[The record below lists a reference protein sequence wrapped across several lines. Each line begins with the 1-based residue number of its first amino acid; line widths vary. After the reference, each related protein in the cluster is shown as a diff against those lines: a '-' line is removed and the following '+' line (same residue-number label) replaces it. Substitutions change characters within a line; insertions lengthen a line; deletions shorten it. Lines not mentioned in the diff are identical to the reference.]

1 MILTTVFC
9 QHYLG
14 VSVIMPVRNR
24 TAGLFELPLPEVF
37 MPLKLLLILGGLSA
51 FGPLAID
58 LYLPAFPSMALDFG
72 TDSEHIQLSLSAY
85 FIGLASGQ
93 LFYGPIAD
101 RFGRRKPLLFGIVLF
116 CLASF
121 ACAMAP
127 TLEWLMAARFA
138 QALGGCAGIVVN
150 RAVVRDLCT
159 PIEAAKAFSQL
170 MLVMGVAP
178 ILAPLGGG
186 LLLTLGGWPLIF
198 LFLAVFSGIYI
209 FAVFFGLQETLP
221 YDAPR
226 APLSSALGRYFRL
239 LREPVFMFHA
249 LTGGVAM
256 AGMFA
261 YIAGSPFI
269 IMEMYGVAA
278 EHFGWF
284 FGANAAGFILFAQF
298 NSRLLRRR
306 PPIKL
311 LKATSF
317 IYLFFTV
324 SLLAVAAWQPAS
336 LWPLMLPLFGS
347 VAVIALVIPNSSA
360 SAMAGH
366 GHQAGVASA
375 LMGTMQFV
383 IAGITSALVGILHNG
398 TAVPMAA
405 IMATCGVIVVI
416 MARQARKASVVRA

>member
-1 MILTTVFC
+1 MTL
-9 QHYLG
+9 
-14 VSVIMPVRNR
+14 R
-24 TAGLFELPLPEVF
+24 
-37 MPLKLLLILGGLSA
+37 LLLILGGLSA

-58 LYLPAFPSMALDFG
+58 LYLPAFPAMAASFG

-101 RFGRRKPLLFGIVLF
+101 RYGRRKPLLFGIVLF
-116 CLASF
+116 CLASL
-121 ACAMAP
+121 ACALAP
-127 TLEWLMAARFA
+127 SLEWLLAARFA

-159 PIEAAKAFSQL
+159 PIDAAKAFSQL

-186 LLLTLGGWPLIF
+186 ALLALGGWPLIF
-198 LFLAVFSGIYI
+198 LFLAAFSGVYI
-209 FAVFFGLQETLP
+209 FAVFFGLPETISQT
-221 YDAPR
+221 APR
-226 APLSSALGRYFRL
+226 APLSSALGRYGRL
-239 LREPVFMFHA
+239 LREPVFMYHA
-249 LTGGVAM
+249 LTGGIAM

-261 YIAGSPFI
+261 YIAGSPFVFI
-269 IMEMYGVAA
+269 ELYGVPA

-306 PPIKL
+306 SPVKL
-311 LKATSF
+311 LKLTST
-317 IYLFFTV
+317 IYLICTL
-324 SLLAVAAWQPAS
+324 SLLLVALSNPSS
-336 LWPLMLPLFGS
+336 LWIMMPPLFGS
-347 VAVIALVIPNSSA
+347 VAVIALVLPNSSA

-383 IAGITSALVGILHNG
+383 IAGITSAAVGVLHDG
-398 TAVPMAA
+398 TAVPMAGV
-405 IMATCGVIVVI
+405 MAVCGVLVVI
-416 MARQARKASVVRA
+416 MARQARRASAVQA

>member
-1 MILTTVFC
+1 
-9 QHYLG
+9 
-14 VSVIMPVRNR
+14 
-24 TAGLFELPLPEVF
+24 
-37 MPLKLLLILGGLSA
+37 MPLKFLLILGGLSA

-58 LYLPAFPSMALDFG
+58 LYLPAFPAMAEAFG
-72 TDSEHIQLSLSAY
+72 TDGEHIQLSLSAY

-116 CLASF
+116 FLASL
-121 ACAMAP
+121 ACAFAP
-127 TLEWLMAARFA
+127 TLEWLLVARFA

-159 PIEAAKAFSQL
+159 PIEAARAFSQL

-186 LLLTLGGWPLIF
+186 LLLSVGGWPLIF
-198 LFLAVFSGIYI
+198 YFLAAFSGIYI
-209 FAVFFGLQETLP
+209 FAVIFGLPETLSA
-221 YDAPR
+221 DAPR
-226 APLSSALGRYFRL
+226 PPLMSAFGRYSRL

-261 YIAGSPFI
+261 YIAGAPFVI
-269 IMEMYGVAA
+269 IEMYGVSP
-278 EHFGWF
+278 ENFGWF
-284 FGANAAGFILFAQF
+284 FGMNAAGFILFAQF

-311 LKATSF
+311 LKVTSY
-317 IYLFFTV
+317 IYCLSTAL
-324 SLLAVAAWQPAS
+324 LLAVALWQPPTIWAM
-336 LWPLMLPLFGS
+336 MLPLFFS
-347 VAVIALVIPNSSA
+347 VAVIALVLPNSSA

-383 IAGITSALVGILHNG
+383 IAGITSALVGLLHTG

-405 IMATCGVIVVI
+405 IMATCGVVVVI
-416 MARQARKASVVRA
+416 MARQARKASVVRGIAC